1 MQFANHKTAI
11 SPFAGELIAQQT
23 SIYRGVC
30 LIKESTC
37 N

>member
-23 SIYRGVC
+23 SIFIYFCYR
-30 LIKESTC
+30 LL
-37 N
+37 

>member
-23 SIYRGVC
+23 SICRENLFVKNTG
-30 LIKESTC
+30 TF
-37 N
+37 